1 MQYLLHYPD
10 VILKLVGQHLLITLG
25 ALLVSVVIALP
36 LGWLLYQHKKL
47 ADVVMGILGFI
58 YTIPSIALMI
68 FIIPFLGLNAKTVI
82 AAIVLYCQV
91 ILVRNV
97 LAGLKGIDPAVLEA
111 ARGMGMDRWQIAW
124 KVQLPL
130 ALPVILAG
138 ARIAA
143 VVSVAIATVG
153 AKFGS
158 GGLGV
163 LLFDGIAQAGR
174 YDKIWIGAILVGLIA
189 FLLNRGLLAIEKRF
203 TVRQNA

>member
-97 LAGLKGIDPAVLEA
+97 LAGLKGIDPAVLDA

-130 ALPVILAG
+130 AMPVILAG
-138 ARIAA
+138 VRIAA

-189 FLLNRGLLAIEKRF
+189 FLLNRVLLAIEKRF
-203 TVRQNA
+203 TVRLNA

>member
-138 ARIAA
+138 VRIAA